1 MSTNRRDRFRW
12 GLAGLLLLGI
22 LLMGPAMPLR
32 AQPPRPQSPPSW
44 LEPRALNLADLVGL
58 VPEAQLQDAIIAYS
72 GVGIVQYVSGNR
84 NGNTVTLQVRIT
96 PRYSRSGGLLNTHFN
111 CLGQTGIY
119 DHWSSTVPEARMRLY
134 ADGGE
139 ITDQIRY
146 INVTPAGWVLPTA
159 NTGAGFRYAQT
170 GIQPATFA
178 GDGSLVVPANMG
190 CEIVALGY
198 HTNLTA
204 TFILE
209 TTSPIQVTVLGQ
221 EQFSF
226 HSYIGPGNAGQ
237 LEALR
242 SQMQA
247 RYPGIRHDK
256 FPLQIPP
263 AADYILVTYPPTP
276 ADAYPLGGEPMN
288 VPLESSGTY
297 RLVADQNAL
306 STDHTHSAGLPIQ
319 GQWRDA
325 DQAGDS
331 VYLPQLPPVLRL
343 ASPEYFLPS
352 SVAYDPCMIGGGCP
366 DSLLQQIYDATMP
379 LTVTYYAVRRSGL
392 GLTQIPL
399 RQVGPK
405 WSPGAARG
413 RVPGEEPAPLWLPG
427 PSPAGAETI
436 FLPLVVN
443 APTIP
448 PDDPAGC
455 PCGWFDELG
464 RMLDF
469 VPGP

>member
-1 MSTNRRDRFRW
+1 MVI
-12 GLAGLLLLGI
+12 LGLLVLWTE
-22 LLMGPAMPLR
+22 PALARDPM
-32 AQPPRPQSPPSW
+32 PQSPPSW
-44 LEPRALNLADLVGL
+44 LEPRGLNVVDLVGL
-58 VPEAQLQDAIIAYS
+58 VPEAHLQDAIVSYS
-72 GVGIVQYVSGNR
+72 GVGIVQYVSGSR
-84 NGNTVTLQVRIT
+84 IGNTVTIQARIT
-96 PRYSRSGGLLNTHFN
+96 PRYSRTDGLLNTNFN

-134 ADGGE
+134 ADGTG

-146 INVTPAGWVLPTA
+146 INITPAGWALPATNA
-159 NTGAGFRYAQT
+159 TAGFRYAQT
-170 GIQPATFA
+170 GIQQVTFA

-190 CEIVALGY
+190 CKIVAPGY

-204 TFILE
+204 TFTLE

-226 HSYIGPGNAGQ
+226 HSYIGPGNAGH

-256 FPLQIPP
+256 FVLHIPP
-263 AADYILVTYPPTP
+263 TADYILVTYPPTP
-276 ADAYPLGGEPMN
+276 ADAYPLNGEPMN
-288 VPLESSGTY
+288 VPQWSSGTY
-297 RLVADQNAL
+297 RLVAEQNAL
-306 STDHTHSAGLPIQ
+306 STDHTHSAGLPIR

-325 DQAGDS
+325 DQAGGS

-352 SVAYDPCMIGGGCP
+352 SVPYDLCMTDGGCS

-379 LTVTYYAVRRSGL
+379 LTVTYYSVRRIGL

-399 RQVGPK
+399 KQVGPN
-405 WSPGAARG
+405 WFPDAVRG
-413 RVPGEEPAPLWLPG
+413 SHPAQEPRLPRLTQRL
-427 PSPAGAETI
+427 PAGAGTV
-436 FLPLVVN
+436 FLPLVLN

-455 PCGWFDELG
+455 PCGWFDDLG